1 MAATRFFLA
10 GGVILVLGGFYFVMF
25 GGDTDMRIFGFLQVL
40 SGVCLIVSGL
50 LQQRHRAR

>member
-1 MAATRFFLA
+1 MVATRFVLA

-25 GGDTDMRIFGFLQVL
+25 DGDTDMRIFGFLQVF

-50 LQQRHRAR
+50 VLLRQRTR

>member
-1 MAATRFFLA
+1 MVATRFVLA

-50 LQQRHRAR
+50 VLLRHRTR